1 MGVSG
6 FVVVDAS
13 VAVKWLVRE
22 EHTDRAL
29 AMLGAWHDAEVTPA
43 APYLLPF
50 EVANALHRRVIR
62 DQLSVGDT
70 ARMIS
75 QLLGSRLELHQT
87 QELHVR
93 ALELA
98 TELQQGAVYDAHYLA
113 LAEEFGCELWSADER
128 FCRAASQSGRNV
140 RWIGE
145 PSILG

>member
-22 EHTDRAL
+22 EHTDRSL
-29 AMLGAWHDAEVTPA
+29 AILSAWHEAGVTLS

-62 DQLSVGDT
+62 DQLSVGDS

-75 QLLGSRLELHQT
+75 QLLSSRLELHQT
-87 QELHVR
+87 QALHVR

-113 LAEEFGCELWSADER
+113 LAEEFGCELWTADER
-128 FCRAASQSGRNV
+128 FHRAASQAARNV

-145 PSILG
+145 TGIRA